1 MGDEPVTRAADHGD
15 AGMPLPGDPLA
26 ASSVVS
32 FEERAFL
39 AEHSLKRPL
48 KVLDIWALGVGV
60 VITGEYFGWNGALK
74 ENNGPIAVLIAS
86 LIVCLLYLTW
96 VLALTELSV
105 AMPFAGGPLAYG
117 RRAAGP
123 ALGFLMGW
131 SMYLEC
137 QFATIGTAL
146 ATGGYI
152 AFLFNPDDPSNT
164 VAVGSALAT
173 VAVFFV
179 LQVWGVKE
187 QSTAMVIMTYGAILG
202 LVVFWSLA
210 ATNFRWE
217 RIWTDPLLPST
228 KGWRAVFDALPYALW
243 WLVIIETVAL
253 AAEEAHEPH
262 RTIPRGLVWAQLTL
276 IVLVVLTWLFACGAV
291 DDSLTLAVTTDNKD
305 VSYPLVKVINSIPIG
320 KSPLAVYGFGL
331 IAIFGM
337 IASYHGM
344 IYGTSRQA
352 FSLGRSGYLPSI
364 LGAVHAQRRT
374 PVPALLASSS
384 ITAVCVVANL
394 WFSEVITLAIL
405 VSTLTALVWYILAI
419 WCLFILRRRD
429 PELFSKYR
437 APLAVV
443 LPVAVVLLSVFAAWT
458 YGGSNTQVLPATAV
472 LYVAG
477 MAYFFLWSR
486 ARIQSAA
493 PEEISARRAP

>member
-1 MGDEPVTRAADHGD
+1 
-15 AGMPLPGDPLA
+15 
-26 ASSVVS
+26 
-32 FEERAFL
+32 
-39 AEHSLKRPL
+39 
-48 KVLDIWALGVGV
+48 
-60 VITGEYFGWNGALK
+60 
-74 ENNGPIAVLIAS
+74 
-86 LIVCLLYLTW
+86 
-96 VLALTELSV
+96 
-105 AMPFAGGPLAYG
+105 MPFAGGPLAYG

-152 AFLFNPDDPSNT
+152 AFLINPAEPSNT
-164 VAVGSALAT
+164 VIVCSALAT
-173 VAVFFV
+173 VVVFFV

-187 QSTAMVIMTYGAILG
+187 QSTAMVLMTYGAILG
-202 LVVFWSLA
+202 LVVFWCLA

-217 RIWTDPLLPST
+217 RIWTDPLLPSE
-228 KGWRAVFDALPYALW
+228 KGWRAVLDAVPYALW

-262 RTIPRGLVWAQLTL
+262 RTIPRGLVWSQLTL
-276 IVLVVLTWLFACGAV
+276 IALVVLTWLFSCGAV
-291 DDSLTLAVTTDNKD
+291 DDSLSLAVTADGKD
-305 VSYPLVKVINSIPIG
+305 VSYPLAKVISSIPVG

-352 FSLGRSGYLPSI
+352 FALGRSGYLPSI
-364 LGAVHAQRRT
+364 LGEVHAERRT
-374 PVPALLASSS
+374 PVPALAISSL
-384 ITAVCVVANL
+384 ITAAFVVASL
-394 WFSEVITLAIL
+394 WYYDAILLAIL

-419 WCLFILRRRD
+419 YCLAVLRKRE

-437 APLAVV
+437 APLVVV
-443 LPVAVVLLSVFAAWT
+443 LPLSVVLLSAFAAWT
-458 YGGSNTQVLPATAV
+458 YGGSNTQVLPLTAG
-472 LYVAG
+472 LYAIG
-477 MAYFFLWSR
+477 LAYYFFWAR
-486 ARIQSAA
+486 NRIQAAA
-493 PEEISARRAP
+493 PEELSARGKL